1 MRGSPLWT
9 PWTTSA
15 GVNVGRRSRV
25 KVQSRLTLSPFGA
38 VESGRM
44 EIVLVSGRCIVVDVS
59 VDSAAFDRVIN
70 ILDRR

>member
-1 MRGSPLWT
+1 MREEDIGAPTGAGTFDRAVGPVVVSGS
-9 PWTTSA
+9 
-15 GVNVGRRSRV
+15 R
-25 KVQSRLTLSPFGA
+25 LSPFGP

-44 EIVLVSGRCIVVDVS
+44 EIVLVSGRCIVVDAG